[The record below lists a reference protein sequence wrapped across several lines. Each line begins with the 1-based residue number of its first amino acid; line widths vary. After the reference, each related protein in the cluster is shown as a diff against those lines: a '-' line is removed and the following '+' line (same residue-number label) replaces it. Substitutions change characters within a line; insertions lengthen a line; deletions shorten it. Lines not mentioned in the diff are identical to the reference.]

1 MNSIRFRTRLK
12 LLALVGV
19 CLLSVVV
26 VTLHRVPPAVGYE
39 ISVYQVYPWYMWVC
53 LIGAVVVGQAI
64 IIENIR
70 HRGSQATFWP
80 VGIGLLL
87 AVNTILLFI
96 PFIRGYPIYGR
107 ADLLTHIG
115 LVRDLTQVGVDGSIY
130 PPTHLLTY
138 VLSHAMGTEPSAVVN
153 LLSPVFSF
161 VFFGGLWYTAVFVF
175 EKRSMALFCLPFLLI
190 PIASSIHVDVAP
202 YELSALYVPFVLY
215 LFTSRDRTAAVPIRI
230 ALVVSLIGLVLYH
243 PLTAAFSII
252 VFGIYSGLERLPMPD
267 AERRSPT
274 VVFSLTV
281 VVFVTWYLT
290 SVGVVRRFEF
300 AIQSVLGQGT
310 EDTQIDTYSET
321 LSAYSPSILDL
332 LTIGFYQYGIEA
344 FLFPLAGGYL
354 IFRVISW
361 VRQGDQPST
370 TELWFGGV
378 FMCFAIISGVFFI
391 TDLIA
396 SAQRPLLFAK
406 IFAAFLGA
414 SLFYQLWQRVDDS
427 RRRTVVSVSL
437 GLVLIALATLTV
449 LTIYPSTQA
458 TDTNHQV
465 TEAEIEGT
473 AWLFDNRDEELRIDE
488 IGMRQYRFH
497 HLHYGT
503 IDTSETIRQEGTS
516 PPFRFGYEENDTV
529 GESYAEDRYLILTE
543 LGKRSYPEQ
552 FPSYREFWRYTP
564 ENFDQLESDR
574 SVSRVYANGD
584 FELYR
589 LTGTQSEL

>member
-1 MNSIRFRTRLK
+1 MNSLRLLTRLK
-12 LLALVGV
+12 LIALIGL

-26 VTLHRVPPAVGYE
+26 VTLHRVPQAAGYE
-39 ISVYQVYPWYMWVC
+39 ISVYQAYPWYMWAC
-53 LIGAVVVGQAI
+53 LIGAAVVGQAI
-64 IIENIR
+64 IIENVR
-70 HRGSQATFWP
+70 QGVRQVTFWP
-80 VGIGLLL
+80 VGVGLIL

-115 LVRDLTQVGVDGSIY
+115 LVHDLSEVGVDGNLY

-138 VLSHAMGTEPSAVVN
+138 ALSHAMDAEPAAVIN

-161 VFFGGLWYTAVFVF
+161 VFFAGLWYTAVFVF
-175 EKRSMALFCLPFLLI
+175 DSRSVAIFCLPFFLI
-190 PIASSIHVDVAP
+190 PIAGSIHVDVAP

-215 LFTSRDRTAAVPIRI
+215 LFASRDRNAATAIRI
-230 ALVVSLIGLVLYH
+230 ALVVALIGLVLYH
-243 PLTAAFSII
+243 PLTAVFTLI
-252 VFGIYSGLERLPMPD
+252 VFGIYSGIRWLPIQKV
-267 AERRSPT
+267 ERRSPT
-274 VVFSLTV
+274 AVFSLTV
-281 VVFVTWYLT
+281 VFFTAWYLT

-300 AIQSVLGQGT
+300 AIQSILGYGGD
-310 EDTQIDTYSET
+310 DTQINTYSET

-332 LTIGFYQYGIEA
+332 ATIGFYQYGIEA

-354 IFRVISW
+354 VFSAVRW
-361 VRQGDQPST
+361 VLRGEQPST
-370 TELWFGGV
+370 TELWFGGA
-378 FMCFAIISGVFFI
+378 FICFAGISGVFFF

-406 IFAAFLGA
+406 IFAALLGA
-414 SLFYQLWQRVDDS
+414 SLCYQLWQRVDEPT
-427 RRRTVVSVSL
+427 RRTVVSVSL
-437 GLVLIALATLTV
+437 GVVLIALATLTV

-473 AWLFDNRDEELRIDE
+473 AWLFENRDEELHIDE
-488 IGMRQYRFH
+488 IGIRQYRFD

-503 IDTSETIRQEGTS
+503 IDTSETIRREGTS
-516 PPFRFGYEENDTV
+516 PPFRFGYDENETV
-529 GESYAEDRYLILTE
+529 GESYLEDRYLIVSE

-552 FPSYREFWRYTP
+552 FPAYREFWRYTP
-564 ENFDQLESDR
+564 ENFDRLESDR

-584 FELYR
+584 LELYR
-589 LTGTQSEL
+589 LTGTQNEA